1 MVDVAMNVPRI
12 VVELRY
18 ATDRNLVK
26 SAIYPPNARCFVRQS
41 VAERLNRVQD
51 WLDKNA
57 PKGTR
62 LKIWD
67 GWRPSWAQDRLWKE
81 FPDREYV
88 ANPREGSLHTWGAAV
103 DVTLVDANGNDLRMP
118 TDFDVLTL
126 AARSKYTGT
135 DGEIRRNLGLLQRAM
150 SSAGFQLLHDEW
162 WHFVAR
168 DWQTFAPTRV
178 SLTGGIEQR
187 APNLS
192 GNVMPKKR
200 AVSAR

>member
-1 MVDVAMNVPRI
+1 MRSWTVAFLIPIVCHGQDVGRPGSKAGQSMVDVAMNVPRI

-67 GWRPSWAQDRLWKE
+67 GWRPLRSSYAARRTD
-81 FPDREYV
+81 
-88 ANPREGSLHTWGAAV
+88 ATGSKSIRRTASCWCRMWPAAAV
-103 DVTLVDANGNDLRMP
+103 RTV
-118 TDFDVLTL
+118 
-126 AARSKYTGT
+126 
-135 DGEIRRNLGLLQRAM
+135 
-150 SSAGFQLLHDEW
+150 
-162 WHFVAR
+162 
-168 DWQTFAPTRV
+168 
-178 SLTGGIEQR
+178 
-187 APNLS
+187 
-192 GNVMPKKR
+192 
-200 AVSAR
+200 